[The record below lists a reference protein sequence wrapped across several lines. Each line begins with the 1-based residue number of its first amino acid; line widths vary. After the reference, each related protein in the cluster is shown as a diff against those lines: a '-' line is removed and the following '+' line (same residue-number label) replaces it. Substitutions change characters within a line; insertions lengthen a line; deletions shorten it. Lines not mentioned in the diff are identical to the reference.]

1 MEGLTV
7 EINLRPPAFAGKVC
21 PGHSKTI
28 YSSRKDTSEWGTFL
42 EVWCGLRGEGGGW
55 DRGMLDRVKLY
66 LKGTQELVA
75 GGHRVMGT

>member
-1 MEGLTV
+1 MGNIFGGVVWFEG
-7 EINLRPPAFAGKVC
+7 G
-21 PGHSKTI
+21 
-28 YSSRKDTSEWGTFL
+28 
-42 EVWCGLRGEGGGW
+42 GGGW